1 MMYICTNKSVI
12 YDLYGTRH
20 ILVIAIFDHGLNVSF
35 DMGHFWHGK
44 YHRIGFCT

>member
-12 YDLYGTRH
+12 FDLYGTRH

-35 DMGHFWHGK
+35 D
-44 YHRIGFCT
+44 IGPFLAW

>member
-1 MMYICTNKSVI
+1 MMYIFTNKSVI
-12 YDLYGTRH
+12 YD

-44 YHRIGFCT
+44 YHRIGFGA